1 MTTAIRLAWQMNRR
15 RAVWCIGLAVLACS
29 SMALS
34 AQQVT
39 QQTPE
44 GWSMSDILTPQNVL
58 SLCVLV
64 YHFGI
69 LRQEMRDI
77 QSRLK
82 SIESWRETGAAAS
95 FARKDV
101 LEAKLDAI
109 DERLVSI
116 EAKL

>member
-1 MTTAIRLAWQMNRR
+1 
-15 RAVWCIGLAVLACS
+15 
-29 SMALS
+29 
-34 AQQVT
+34 
-39 QQTPE
+39 
-44 GWSMSDILTPQNVL
+44 MSDILTPQNVF

-82 SIESWRETGAAAS
+82 AIESWRETGAGQS

-101 LEAKLDAI
+101 LEAKLEAI
-109 DERLVSI
+109 DERLASI